1 MSFLYGNNFIS
12 GLTFSVKNPNVY
24 LLEVMKTGL
33 LLLNIVVAL
42 TLITGPVAADGK
54 ITYVTLSQLAQ
65 KYNLKHE
72 KDTLTGREVFS
83 GNGYNIIASS
93 GMTSIMVNNKF
104 TVLDEKLK
112 SIKGQLAI
120 SRSDFSRVES
130 ILTEPHRKEIT
141 VKPKGVIRK
150 VVIDPGHGGDFRG
163 CQGRN
168 GLCEKEVN
176 LDVAKRLRELLEEK
190 DIKVVMTRT
199 TDRSLSSNLNE
210 DLRNRVEVGNR
221 EQPDLFISI
230 HCNWSNDSSVKGFEI
245 YYSPENNVQPSLS
258 IRSIGDDK
266 PDDRQTQK
274 ALSYILKDE
283 YSRRTIEIAKA
294 IQKQFNKLPTE
305 DRGVKKAN
313 FKVVKYSEYPSILV
327 EMDFLSHKTVAANFS
342 RGAYRQEVAER
353 MRDAIISYSGS
364 GNQSSSID

>member
-1 MSFLYGNNFIS
+1 MTDKTNS
-12 GLTFSVKNPNVY
+12 GRNGRPGITVGRPVSNGVR
-24 LLEVMKTGL
+24 
-33 LLLNIVVAL
+33 IVLFVLCIVIASA
-42 TLITGPVAADGK
+42 LITGVVISDTK
-54 ITYVTLSQLAQ
+54 ISYITLGQLAQ

-72 KDTLTGREVFS
+72 KDNLTGREVFS

-112 SIKGQLAI
+112 SINGQLAI
-120 SRSDFSRVES
+120 SRGDFSRVEN
-130 ILTEPHRKEIT
+130 ILAEPHRKEIA
-141 VKPKGVIRK
+141 VRPRGVIRK

-163 CQGRN
+163 CKGRN

-199 TDRSLSSNLNE
+199 TDRSLSANLNE
-210 DLRNRVEVGNR
+210 DLRARVEVGNR

-230 HCNWSNDSSVKGFEI
+230 HANWSNDSSVRGFEI
-245 YYSPENNVQPSLS
+245 YYSPENNVLPSLNS
-258 IRSIGDDK
+258 RSIGDDR

-283 YSRRTIEIAKA
+283 YSRRTVEIAKA

-305 DRGVKKAN
+305 DRGVRKAN

-327 EMDFLSHKTVAANFS
+327 EMGFLSNKTEAANLS
-342 RGAYRQEVAER
+342 RDAYRQDVAEL
-353 MRDAIISYSGS
+353 MRDAVISYPPERP
-364 GNQSSSID
+364 

>member
-1 MSFLYGNNFIS
+1 MTDKTNSDRNGRPGITVGRPVSNGVRIISFVLCVSIALG
-12 GLTFSVKNPNVY
+12 VC
-24 LLEVMKTGL
+24 TGL
-33 LLLNIVVAL
+33 I
-42 TLITGPVAADGK
+42 AADSK

-72 KDTLTGREVFS
+72 KDNLTGREVFS
-83 GNGYNIIASS
+83 GNGYNIIASN

-104 TVLDEKLK
+104 TVLEQKLK

-120 SRSDFSRVES
+120 SKSDFSRVES
-130 ILTEPHRKEIT
+130 ILTEPHRKEMT

-163 CQGRN
+163 CKGRN

-176 LDVAKRLRELLEEK
+176 LDVSKRLRELLEEK

-199 TDRSLSSNLNE
+199 TDRSLSANLNE
-210 DLRNRVEVGNR
+210 DLNSRVEVGNR

-230 HCNWSNDSSVKGFEI
+230 HCNWSNDSSVKGFEV
-245 YYSPENNVQPSLS
+245 YYSSENSVQPSLS
-258 IRSIGDDK
+258 SRSIGDDK
-266 PDDRQTQK
+266 PDDRQTQR

-305 DRGVKKAN
+305 DRGVRKAN

-327 EMDFLSHKTVAANFS
+327 EMGFLSHKAEAANFKRDS
-342 RGAYRQEVAER
+342 YRQEVAELIK
-353 MRDAIISYSGS
+353 DAIISYPH
-364 GNQSSSID
+364 

>member
-1 MSFLYGNNFIS
+1 MWS
-12 GLTFSVKNPNVY
+12 
-24 LLEVMKTGL
+24 
-33 LLLNIVVAL
+33 AL
-42 TLITGPVAADGK
+42 TLMLITGFASADTK
-54 ITYVTLSQLAQ
+54 VSYITLSQLAQ

-72 KDTLTGREVFS
+72 KDNLTGREVFS

-112 SIKGQLAI
+112 SIKGHLAI
-120 SRSDFSRVES
+120 SKSDFSKVENL
-130 ILTEPHRKEIT
+130 LTEPHRKEIG
-141 VKPKGVIRK
+141 VKRKGVIRK

-163 CQGRN
+163 CKGRN
-168 GLCEKEVN
+168 GLCEKDVN
-176 LDVAKRLRELLEEK
+176 LDVSKRLRELLEEK

-199 TDRSLSSNLNE
+199 TDRPLSTNLNE
-210 DLRNRVEVGNR
+210 DLNSRVEVGNR

-230 HCNWSNDSSVKGFEI
+230 HCNWSNNSSVRGFEV
-245 YYSPENNVQPSLS
+245 YYSSENNVLPSLS
-258 IRSIGDDK
+258 SRSIGDDR
-266 PDDRQTQK
+266 PDDRQTQR

-313 FKVVKYSEYPSILV
+313 FKVVKYSEIPSILV
-327 EMDFLSHKTVAANFS
+327 EMDFLSNKAVAANFT
-342 RGAYRQEVAER
+342 RDAYRQEVAER
-353 MRDAIISYSGS
+353 MRDAIISYPH
-364 GNQSSSID
+364 